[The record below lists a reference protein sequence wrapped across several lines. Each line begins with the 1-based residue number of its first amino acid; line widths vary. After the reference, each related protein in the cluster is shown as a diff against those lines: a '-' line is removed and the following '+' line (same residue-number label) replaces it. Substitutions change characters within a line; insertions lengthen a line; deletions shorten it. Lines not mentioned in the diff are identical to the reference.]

1 MKLKQI
7 GRAYYFQTHSGDNV
21 YIGNPEESEFK
32 PLLWL
37 TRWMNESFLKIPVGK
52 IVKNLEFDETNNY
65 VIWDTDLFTVKVYPK
80 EAEQKTVTINEQ
92 QITYTLSS
100 LGGLE
105 FEAILKTKPST
116 NSLTVQIETQNL
128 KYYYQPPL
136 TEELNVNEYDEVTET
151 YAIKD
156 GQVIVFRPL
165 EVVGSYAVY
174 HATKTPWHKSK
185 EEAEKYKVG
194 KAFHIYRPKLIDVE
208 GKTAWA
214 ELSIDEKKGVLTIT
228 LPQEFLDEA
237 IYPVTIDPTFGYESV
252 GSAHASISDRISGT
266 VFSCPEEG
274 TAISLTGY
282 VVTTGSHLSVKY
294 AIYKESDSSLVD
306 NTGTVTVSTT
316 PQWLTSNVSGANL
329 DSADYVLVGWG
340 SKYEEYDPFEHQW
353 IRYYVHMYFDSVE
366 EDIGRYETKTFNSFS
381 DPASFSHENRKYS
394 IYCTYTAE
402 GVSYER
408 TLTEALS
415 ITDDL
420 AKQVTLPEIAR
431 QRKKIV
437 LRLG

>member
-128 KYYYQPPL
+128 KFYYQPPL
-136 TEELNVNEYDEVTET
+136 TEELNVDEYDEVTET
-151 YAIKD
+151 YAIKN
-156 GQVIVFRPL
+156 GQVVVFRPP
-165 EVVGSYAVY
+165 EVVDSYAVY
-174 HATKTPWHKSK
+174 HATRTSTHRNK
-185 EEAEKYKVG
+185 EEAEKYRAG

-214 ELSIDEKKGVLTIT
+214 NLNIDEKKGVLTIM
-228 LPQEFLDEA
+228 LPQDFLDKA
-237 IYPVTIDPTFGYESV
+237 VYPVTIDPTFGYETAGASYQDFRNRITGSV
-252 GSAHASISDRISGT
+252 FT
-266 VFSCPEEG
+266 CPEDG
-274 TAISLTGY
+274 TADSITFYGAVSGAY
-282 VVTTGSHLSVKY
+282 WKC
-294 AIYKESDSSLVD
+294 AIYRHSDSSLIGVTD
-306 NTGTVTVSTT
+306 QSIQVMPVSWYTNTFADKPT
-316 PQWLTSNVSGANL
+316 LTNI
-329 DSADYVLVGWG
+329 DYVLVIWSGFGQG
-340 SKYEEYDPFEHQW
+340 SRIYYDA
-353 IRYYVHMYFDSVE
+353 
-366 EDIGRYETKTFNSFS
+366 GETNQGHYQSLTYGDFP
-381 DPASFSHENRKYS
+381 DPASFSHENHKYS
-394 IYCTYTAE
+394 IYCTYTT
-402 GVSYER
+402 GVPPVGKPSR
-408 TLTEALS
+408 KH
-415 ITDDL
+415 IT
-420 AKQVTLPEIAR
+420 
-431 QRKKIV
+431 